1 MRRLVLNRSAS
12 KINRKSANK
21 CLTDMINISI
31 ESFKILN
38 EINKIEN

>member
-12 KINRKSANK
+12 KMIRKSVNK